1 MSTRL
6 RTAVASRYRTHAKL
20 DFTEALLLAGL
31 AVGAKLL
38 HIW

>member
-1 MSTRL
+1 MSIRQ
-6 RTAVASRYRTHAKL
+6 RTAVAYRSRMDTKL